1 MWTTFAIALTLSLAT
16 GYLFFT
22 ASDRRSRVLEG
33 LVALGS
39 MMVCLGVAPWP
50 VKVLLLA
57 GILAMEQWRVRWETS
72 HEETHE

>member
-1 MWTTFAIALTLSLAT
+1 MWTIFAIALTISLGA

-22 ASDRRSRVLEG
+22 ASDRRDRLLEG

-39 MMVCLGVAPWP
+39 MMICLGVAPWP

-57 GILAMEQWRVRWETS
+57 GIFIMEQYRVRWEK
-72 HEETHE
+72 THEQ